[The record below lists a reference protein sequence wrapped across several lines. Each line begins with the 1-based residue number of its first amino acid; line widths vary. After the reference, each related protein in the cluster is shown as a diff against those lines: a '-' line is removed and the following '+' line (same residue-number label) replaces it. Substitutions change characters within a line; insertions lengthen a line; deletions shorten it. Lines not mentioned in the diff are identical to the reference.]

1 MATIRLRMAESKTEI
16 TKPPAFLIIFAS
28 PFFKPRAAG
37 SNSVSLVTYSLSF
50 CCNVQPLSPWY
61 IICLVMPPSM
71 QMFSPVMKPA
81 LSEQRNGTPQRC
93 IVQCLVH
100 HLLWRLFYPWIPY
113 FFSSINWYLYD
124 SICLLIDIH
133 IKKEMLHRDFFLD
146 EDCCHI
152 PIQLRY
158 KILFLFFPSWSVGF
172 PKKI

>member
-1 MATIRLRMAESKTEI
+1 MATIRLRMAESKAEI

-100 HLLWRLFYPWIPY
+100 HLLWRLIYPWNPY
-113 FFSSINWYLYD
+113 LFQFVKLEFNV
-124 SICLLIDIH
+124 LLRCVTSGEVNEGWPLSAD
-133 IKKEMLHRDFFLD
+133 RDL
-146 EDCCHI
+146 
-152 PIQLRY
+152 PLLLSAR
-158 KILFLFFPSWSVGF
+158 
-172 PKKI
+172 